1 MVELGTG
8 HIFADLALTT
18 KDPEKRQ
25 RNTSNA
31 LMAYSTLVRFMDR
44 VSFTEA
50 EAADFENG
58 FQLLIEKLSRL
69 GIST

>member
-1 MVELGTG
+1 
-8 HIFADLALTT
+8 
-18 KDPEKRQ
+18 
-25 RNTSNA
+25 
-31 LMAYSTLVRFMDR
+31 MDR